1 MIENMDVK
9 ERVIL
14 FIKSSGMSVLQFER
28 RCGLSNGYIKNFKGN
43 FGSDKLENLLSAF
56 PNLSRE
62 WLLTGEGEMLKES
75 SQTISSIGENGENVV
90 IPGKVWK
97 VIEQQADS
105 LAARDKQIDDLIA
118 ILKESQKRDADDAHQ
133 EGNATSAVVG

>member
-1 MIENMDVK
+1 MRKIDRFDKYMEAKGLNDNKVT
-9 ERVIL
+9 VQL
-14 FIKSSGMSVLQFER
+14 
-28 RCGLSNGYIKNFKGN
+28 GLSVGTLGKSRKEGRDISSRLVENILNFYQ
-43 FGSDKLENLLSAF
+43 D
-56 PNLSRE
+56 LSRV

-75 SQTISSIGENGENVV
+75 SQPTSSIVNEDTVT

-118 ILKESQKRDADDAHQ
+118 ILKESQKRDAVDAHQ

>member
-1 MIENMDVK
+1 MDVK

-14 FIKSSGMSVLQFER
+14 FIKSSGMSVLQFEK

-43 FGSDKLENLLSAF
+43 FGSDKLENLLNAF

-62 WLLTGEGEMLKES
+62 WLLTGEGEMLKET
-75 SQTISSIGENGENVV
+75 SQPISPIENGDTIT

-118 ILKESQKRDADDAHQ
+118 ILKESQKRDAVDAHQ

>member
-1 MIENMDVK
+1 MGVK
-9 ERVIL
+9 ERAIL
-14 FIKSSGMSVLQFER
+14 FIKSSGMSVLQFEK

-43 FGSDKLENLLSAF
+43 FGSDKLENLLNAF

-75 SQTISSIGENGENVV
+75 SQPIQSIHENGDTIT

-118 ILKESQKRDADDAHQ
+118 ILKESQKRDANDAHQ

>member
-1 MIENMDVK
+1 
-9 ERVIL
+9 
-14 FIKSSGMSVLQFER
+14 MSVLQFEK

-43 FGSDKLENLLSAF
+43 FGSDKLENLLNAF
-56 PNLSRE
+56 PNLNRE

-75 SQTISSIGENGENVV
+75 SQLISSIHENGDTIT

-118 ILKESQKRDADDAHQ
+118 ILKESQKRDAVDAHP

>member
-1 MIENMDVK
+1 MDVK

-14 FIKSSGMSVLQFER
+14 FIKSSGMSVLQFEK

-43 FGSDKLENLLSAF
+43 FGSDKLENLLNAF
-56 PNLSRE
+56 PNLNRE

-75 SQTISSIGENGENVV
+75 SQLISSIHENGDTIT

-118 ILKESQKRDADDAHQ
+118 ILKESQKRDAVDAHP

>member
-1 MIENMDVK
+1 MDVK

-14 FIKSSGMSVLQFER
+14 FIKSSGMSVLQFEK

-43 FGSDKLENLLSAF
+43 FGSDKLENLLNAF

-62 WLLTGEGEMLKES
+62 WLLTGEGEMLQES
-75 SQTISSIGENGENVV
+75 CQPISPIENGENVV

-118 ILKESQKRDADDAHQ
+118 ILKESQKRDAVDAHQ

>member
-1 MIENMDVK
+1 MDVK

-14 FIKSSGMSVLQFER
+14 FIKSSGMSVLQFEK

-43 FGSDKLENLLSAF
+43 FGSDKLENLLNAF

-75 SQTISSIGENGENVV
+75 SQLISSIHENGDTIT

-118 ILKESQKRDADDAHQ
+118 ILKESQKRDANDAHQ